1 MSSLV
6 HMDVLPQTPVVWICT
21 PVFFLGQTFGS
32 KRAGNVIRSWSS
44 VEWELQTLNKSQNST
59 QLHNSALSSGDIDHP
74 VKKPVQCQEGWR
86 GLKLH
91 MFLFNVMMEV
101 ITFLTGWWCF
111 FFIFGFKVVF
121 RLCFYALGC
130 LNSWT
135 DEVLLTPSLF
145 HRAAPLLLLFP
156 LITPRRLENL
166 ELKVILIVGN
176 EGRAL
181 AAKRVLC
188 SCEDSLIKER
198 TPQQW
203 VHSQDQ
209 V

>member
-1 MSSLV
+1 M
-6 HMDVLPQTPVVWICT
+6 
-21 PVFFLGQTFGS
+21 
-32 KRAGNVIRSWSS
+32 
-44 VEWELQTLNKSQNST
+44 EWELQTLNKSQNST

-198 TPQQW
+198 TPLHTLYTARNRTRCNVYLHCRKQ
-203 VHSQDQ
+203 HADLMMLPRR
-209 V
+209 